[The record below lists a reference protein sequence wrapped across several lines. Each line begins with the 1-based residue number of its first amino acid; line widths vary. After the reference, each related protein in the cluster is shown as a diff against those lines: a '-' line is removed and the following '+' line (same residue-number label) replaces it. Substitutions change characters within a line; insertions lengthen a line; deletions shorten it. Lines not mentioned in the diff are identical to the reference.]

1 MRGYKHVSMSFV
13 RTLSIDCYDVANP
26 IHRQLADL
34 SQQAHEATAVGNKV
48 QVQEIEAAIDIL
60 SAQVWGLS
68 AAELRE
74 IQESLL
80 EMG

>member
-1 MRGYKHVSMSFV
+1 
-13 RTLSIDCYDVANP
+13 
-26 IHRQLADL
+26 
-34 SQQAHEATAVGNKV
+34 V